1 MSHRAVDAV
10 LSVGTKAVHLEETHS
25 EARPS
30 VEAELRDIDA
40 EERSD
45 VSAMCLSQARPLV
58 EAKLR
63 DIDAE

>member
-10 LSVGTKAVHLEETHS
+10 LSVRKKAIYL
-25 EARPS
+25 EARPL

-45 VSAMCLSQARPLV
+45 VSARSLNERRL
-58 EAKLR
+58 LR
-63 DIDAE
+63 

>member
-1 MSHRAVDAV
+1 MDAV
-10 LSVGTKAVHLEETHS
+10 LSVRKKAVYLEETYS

-45 VSAMCLSQARPLV
+45 VSARSLNERSLLGKKM
-58 EAKLR
+58 
-63 DIDAE
+63 

>member
-30 VEAELRDIDA
+30 VEAELRDINA

-45 VSAMCLSQARPLV
+45 VSVRSFNERSLLG
-58 EAKLR
+58 
-63 DIDAE
+63 

>member
-10 LSVGTKAVHLEETHS
+10 LSLGTKAVHLEETHS

-45 VSAMCLSQARPLV
+45 VSAMCLNRNVSVGQS
-58 EAKLR
+58 
-63 DIDAE
+63 

>member
-1 MSHRAVDAV
+1 MC
-10 LSVGTKAVHLEETHS
+10 LS

>member
-1 MSHRAVDAV
+1 MSYRAVDAV
-10 LSVGTKAVHLEETHS
+10 LSVRKKAVYLEETYS

-45 VSAMCLSQARPLV
+45 VSAKFLNERSL
-58 EAKLR
+58 LG
-63 DIDAE
+63 

>member
-1 MSHRAVDAV
+1 VMEMMAAPPAPTFFPPEFF
-10 LSVGTKAVHLEETHS
+10 LVGDFSMCLS

-45 VSAMCLSQARPLV
+45 VSARFLNERSL
-58 EAKLR
+58 LG
-63 DIDAE
+63 